1 MEIRLLQESD
11 DRQAFHSGDPELDR
25 FLHRY
30 AGQNQFRHHIG
41 STYVAVEGT
50 RILGYA
56 TVAPGQ
62 VEVEEL
68 PASARRR
75 LPAYP
80 LPVVRLARLAVD
92 ASVRGQG
99 LGKALLRFALGLAV
113 RLAADYGCVG
123 VLVDAKPDAVDFY
136 LGLGFV
142 EVEVLEGLS
151 GSRPAP
157 VPMFLSISQILG
169 ATQDG

>member
-1 MEIRLLQESD
+1 MEIRLLQESA
-11 DRQAFHSGDPELDR
+11 DRSAFRSGEPELDR
-25 FLHRY
+25 FLQRY
-30 AGQNQFRHHIG
+30 AGQKQFRHHIG
-41 STYVAVEGT
+41 STYVAVEGD

-68 PASARRR
+68 PARARRS

-80 LPVVRLARLAVD
+80 LLILRLARLAVD
-92 ASVRGQG
+92 ESVRGQG
-99 LGKALLRFALGLAV
+99 LGSELLRFVLRLAV

-123 VLVDAKPDAVDFY
+123 VLVDAKPDSVDFY
-136 LGLGFV
+136 LRLGFV
-142 EVEVLEGLS
+142 AVELVEGLS

-157 VPMFLSISQILG
+157 APMFLSISQIKAANKG
-169 ATQDG
+169 S